1 MFDMEI
7 PELSMLDLDSD
18 VPPPLLSP
26 TLPPVFDSETG
37 EFSGLGIHIEGGTGA
52 EDKRPADVGTV
63 LKYRSNDVKNER
75 TRDRKI
81 VVLRLPLYKK
91 EVAKLVARSDS
102 SKTSQPISKGATVKS
117 DPRKDDRFDAKENLR
132 ERELLRK
139 LKDQEKEFEQKR
151 LKLDQR
157 EAELQRKLEQR
168 ENELQQKLER
178 REAESQRKSD
188 QRETELQRKIDS
200 HERDW
205 DKRMKQLKER
215 ARELDRKL
223 QQHEQEIEKENERK
237 ASSRTIEKEESKLS
251 QISISPTKIDEVAV
265 TPPPSAF
272 ALAAAASEGA
282 ATPDTPSTK
291 KSTLAQYNSKRRA
304 AGEESPASNSAKTA
318 ADHQA
323 NSKTSSTGGAKSTL
337 QRRNS
342 SNSSSN
348 AASNNRKALQL
359 LEAKVQR
366 WISLATSHKHAA
378 DRQKETSD
386 YKQASLLAMDALL
399 YGSFF

>member
-1 MFDMEI
+1 
-7 PELSMLDLDSD
+7 
-18 VPPPLLSP
+18 
-26 TLPPVFDSETG
+26 
-37 EFSGLGIHIEGGTGA
+37 
-52 EDKRPADVGTV
+52 
-63 LKYRSNDVKNER
+63 
-75 TRDRKI
+75 
-81 VVLRLPLYKK
+81 
-91 EVAKLVARSDS
+91 
-102 SKTSQPISKGATVKS
+102 
-117 DPRKDDRFDAKENLR
+117 
-132 ERELLRK
+132 
-139 LKDQEKEFEQKR
+139 
-151 LKLDQR
+151 
-157 EAELQRKLEQR
+157 
-168 ENELQQKLER
+168 
-178 REAESQRKSD
+178 
-188 QRETELQRKIDS
+188 
-200 HERDW
+200 
-205 DKRMKQLKER
+205 
-215 ARELDRKL
+215 
-223 QQHEQEIEKENERK
+223 
-237 ASSRTIEKEESKLS
+237 KEESKLS

-399 YGSFF
+399 AYLVAFDYDDKCAGIKGRVPSDKNWTTLVPFARHVINLHEKSESTPLIGVTYLTRAIVYLRMAGFHQSSARALQHSVQSSSAENNAGGESQSPETSVSGMSGSSSAEVLEILAKLSRNIDLAAYEFQRGARLMSIDTIMEQFPQTWKRRATSASEIARGGLVPLGGSAQGPGLRPLEDAFMLPIQMNSSIREVAAFAASMLCEWAEKNGLKLETVLSRGVTE